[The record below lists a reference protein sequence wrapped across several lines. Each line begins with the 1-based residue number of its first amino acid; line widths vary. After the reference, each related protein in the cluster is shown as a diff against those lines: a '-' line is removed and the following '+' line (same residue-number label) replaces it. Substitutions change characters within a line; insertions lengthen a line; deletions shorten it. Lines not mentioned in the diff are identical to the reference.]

1 MAAALAELE
10 GLLAKALSG
19 PFMDPSQEQRS
30 TEQQLGALE
39 AQFLNTLN
47 NFNALCYAY
56 YTFTGTDL
64 HHLHC
69 HPGMGSPTKIRVG
82 TWGLVSSVS
91 LSKP

>member
-39 AQFLNTLN
+39 HQFLNILN
-47 NFNALCYAY
+47 NFNALCNAY
-56 YTFTGTDL
+56 CTFTGTEH
-64 HHLHC
+64 HHLC
-69 HPGMGSPTKIRVG
+69 FYPGRTLHLR
-82 TWGLVSSVS
+82 
-91 LSKP
+91 